1 MIADSNSPTWL
12 NNLDGQVNL
21 RDAVR
26 RTISFTAPN
35 GKEYKLN
42 DKIATL
48 IVRSVQPVQIVR
60 PVRSWLTMT

>member
-1 MIADSNSPTWL
+1 MADFEDSNAPTWG

-26 RTISFTAPN
+26 REISYKGPN

-42 DKIATL
+42 DTIATL
-48 IVRSVQPVQIVR
+48 LVR
-60 PVRSWLTMT
+60 